1 MGDLL
6 LNKAEN
12 KIKITSKIKNYEVF
26 FENSFDKILKKIPT
40 GSVLIVDQ
48 NLRKKIEKKL
58 KKKLRANFVHM
69 ETQKI

>member
-58 KKKLRANFVHM
+58 KKKKL
-69 ETQKI
+69 